1 MPGRWRLLTAF
12 ILGLTLLWAAG
23 GGYGG
28 MAPGIGAQESV
39 SVQGVAVN
47 GTAGG
52 AVPADLPIMLHAID
66 PTAGRVATAETVT
79 DAGGGFEFAAVAA
92 PAGGSYVLVMD
103 YAGMR
108 YNSLLEAADLAGPVE
123 FRVYETT
130 RDIGVIRVERQT
142 MVIAGVDET
151 EREIAALELLNIT
164 NTSDRTLLPELT
176 NITNPNEISFLR
188 FSLPE
193 GAANLEVQANLP
205 GGDIITIGNGFA
217 LTAPV
222 LPGRHQVNYSYTF
235 PYAGDAV
242 AFNQRLIQG
251 AAVYQVLAPERLSG
265 IGVAPL
271 EPRPRL
277 DIDGTGYRVWERRD
291 IAPRQGVAL
300 ELSNLP
306 QPGLITGLTQTVADA
321 GLWQRAIPIMLGI
334 ALAAV
339 LLYGGLRGKR
349 PAVAAAIAAGGNDAG
364 NDRLAG
370 EQRRELVQSVALL
383 DERFEQGLV
392 AAAEYQARRRELLA
406 QLRALGRLAAES
418 SERSS

>member
-1 MPGRWRLLTAF
+1 MPGRWRPLTAF
-12 ILGLTLLWAAG
+12 ILGLTLLWAAV

-28 MAPGIGAQESV
+28 AVPGIGAQESV
-39 SVQGVAVN
+39 SVRGAAVN

-52 AVPADLPIMLHAID
+52 SVPADLPIMLHAID

-79 DAGGGFEFAAVAA
+79 DGGGGFEFAAVAA
-92 PAGGSYVLVMD
+92 PAGGSFVLVMD

-108 YNSLLEAADLAGPVE
+108 YNSLLEAGDLAGPVE

-142 MVIAGVDET
+142 MVIAGVDEAA
-151 EREIAALELLNIT
+151 REIAALELLNIT

-176 NITNPNEISFLR
+176 NITNPAEISFLR

-222 LPGRHQVNYSYTF
+222 LPGRHLVNYSYTF

-242 AFNQRLIQG
+242 DFNQRLIQG

-265 IGVAPL
+265 IEVAPL

-291 IAPRQGVAL
+291 IAPRQGIAL

-321 GLWQRAIPIMLGI
+321 GRWQRAIPIMLGA

-339 LLYGGLRGKR
+339 LLYGGLRGAR
-349 PAVAAAIAAGGNDAG
+349 PAVAAAVAAGGNDAG
-364 NDRLAG
+364 SYGLAG
-370 EQRRELVQSVALL
+370 EQRQELVQSVALL

-406 QLRALGRLAAES
+406 ELRALGRPVAES
-418 SERSS
+418 GERAS